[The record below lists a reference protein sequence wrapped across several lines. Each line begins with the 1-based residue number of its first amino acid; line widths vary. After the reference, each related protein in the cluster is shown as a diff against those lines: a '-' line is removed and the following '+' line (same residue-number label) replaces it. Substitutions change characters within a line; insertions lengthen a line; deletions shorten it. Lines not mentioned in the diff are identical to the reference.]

1 MPALSLSPAERSAL
15 RSEAHALKPVV
26 LIGAEGLTDAV
37 LAEIE
42 VHLAAHQLIKIRVF
56 GDERDERVAIYDEIC
71 DRLNA
76 APIQHI
82 GKLLVIW
89 KPEQAEAAPQRGR
102 RGVPSARAARRQGGQ
117 AVAERARRAPA
128 EAAESA
134 RARQRARDGG
144 RQREAREEA
153 PVEREAPASEREV
166 IAAGRAARPVRP
178 AGGPAHRGAPWAQAR
193 RSPPSGLAPP
203 CPGSRQISPMPTRL
217 STR

>member
-102 RGVPSARAARRQGGQ
+102 RGVPSAREAARASAAQPTRAAPRRAARR
-117 AVAERARRAPA
+117 ASSRWSSSRRTRP
-128 EAAESA
+128 
-134 RARQRARDGG
+134 
-144 RQREAREEA
+144 
-153 PVEREAPASEREV
+153 PC
-166 IAAGRAARPVRP
+166 AGRS
-178 AGGPAHRGAPWAQAR
+178 R
-193 RSPPSGLAPP
+193 RKCACSATSA
-203 CPGSRQISPMPTRL
+203 
-217 STR
+217 